1 MIFLLFI
8 LISNK
13 KSRIENIVE
22 GTESF
27 QKQSKTKATS
37 ENNMM
42 KLAEALADYLLDSS
56 SIPDY
61 LGSNRIPEYTEDTSS
76 IYNALEIKDYTYFT
90 SSKIVKDGEVIYS
103 CRICHDDI
111 IDKGMLENH
120 LDVHFYRTDCSICR
134 IRLFRFQ
141 VEKHK
146 DLKVAY

>member
-1 MIFLLFI
+1 M
-8 LISNK
+8 ISNK
-13 KSRIENIVE
+13 KTRID

-27 QKQSKTKATS
+27 QKQSKKKSTS

-56 SIPDY
+56 SIPD
-61 LGSNRIPEYTEDTSS
+61 YTEDTSS

-90 SSKIVKDGEVIYS
+90 SSKIVKGGEVIYS

-111 IDKGMLENH
+111 INKDMLENH

-146 DLKVAY
+146 DIKVAY